1 MQSFLR
7 GIDGVNKVVTLAVGG
22 LLMMVAV
29 AVFFQVLVR
38 FVLTALGINISAPW
52 TEELA
57 RYALIWMVFLGAA
70 VGVRHARMISL
81 EFVVRAVPDRLGV
94 TLRYGVMALSVVFFA
109 MLIWVGHQ
117 FVMLGQTE
125 TSPVMGI
132 RKDLVYWA
140 MPIGM
145 GLMILNSIA
154 LVIETVREGRDIRY
168 AADHAPEM

>member
-7 GIDGVNKVVTLAVGG
+7 GIDGVNKAVTLVVGG

-70 VGVRHARMISL
+70 VGARHARMISL
-81 EFVVRAVPDRLGV
+81 SSSSARCRTG
-94 TLRYGVMALSVVFFA
+94 
-109 MLIWVGHQ
+109 
-117 FVMLGQTE
+117 
-125 TSPVMGI
+125 
-132 RKDLVYWA
+132 WA
-140 MPIGM
+140 
-145 GLMILNSIA
+145 
-154 LVIETVREGRDIRY
+154 
-168 AADHAPEM
+168 